1 MTDRQLVPAVGGRD
15 EVPAPDEIARAYILL
30 ALRLDQHLPGLV
42 DAYYGP
48 RDLKA
53 QVDIENLVP
62 PARLVGDAR
71 ALRRRVA
78 SEIREPDRRDWLD
91 RQLIALETHASRLAG
106 HALPYVD
113 EVTRF
118 LDALPR
124 RLPPDVAAAAR
135 AALADL
141 LPGTGAMAA
150 RLVAWEDRFVVPP
163 GLVQSLVD
171 VLVPAIRDASMAR
184 FAAPDGESLRVGL
197 VTGQPWSG
205 YNWYD
210 GGLRS
215 RVDLNVDL
223 PIRPVTLIDVLTHET
238 YPGHH
243 LEHVWKERRLVRELG
258 RLEASVQLINAPECY
273 VSEGL
278 ADLGGSFTLDPATRA
293 GLLQDACRAA
303 GLPASDDD
311 VAAQITIRSSLRELR
326 GLDGDAALM
335 LHAEGRSRDE
345 VAAFLRE
352 EALLLPDRAEQR
364 MGFITHP
371 LWRTY
376 VFSYAGGE
384 SLLRAW
390 CARGEAGAAA
400 GPADLAGAAGPA
412 PDAAHAGPASSAAEA
427 RFMRLLTEQL
437 TPSAIAVELDAAELD
452 AAAQRRAGAARAG
465 G

>member
-1 MTDRQLVPAVGGRD
+1 VTDRLVPAVGGRD
-15 EVPAPDEIARAYILL
+15 EVPAPDEVARDYLLL
-30 ALRLDQHLPGLV
+30 ALRLDQHVPGLV

-53 QVDIENLVP
+53 LVDMENLVL
-62 PARLVGDAR
+62 PARLAEDAR
-71 ALRRRVA
+71 ALRRRVPA
-78 SEIREPDRRDWLD
+78 EVGQPDRRDWLD

-106 HALPYVD
+106 HDLSYVD
-113 EVTRF
+113 EVARF
-118 LDALPR
+118 LDAPPR
-124 RLPPDVAAAAR
+124 RLPPDAAAAAR
-135 AALADL
+135 AALAGL
-141 LPGTGAMAA
+141 LPGTGGMAA

-163 GLVQSLVD
+163 ALVRPLVD
-171 VLVPAIRDASMAR
+171 LLLPAVRDASMAR

-223 PIRPVTLIDVLTHET
+223 PIRPVALIDVLTHET

-243 LEHVWKERRLVRELG
+243 LEHTWKEQRLVRELG
-258 RLEASVQLINAPECY
+258 RLEASVQLINTPECY

-311 VAAQITIRSSLRELR
+311 VAAQLAVRSSLRELR

-335 LHAEGRSRDE
+335 LHAEGRPRDE

-352 EALLLPDRAEQR
+352 EALLPPDRAEKR
-364 MGFITHP
+364 LEFITHP

-376 VFSYAGGE
+376 VFNYAGGE

-390 CARGEAGAAA
+390 CARGDAERAVDPALAGSAGTAAGA
-400 GPADLAGAAGPA
+400 P
-412 PDAAHAGPASSAAEA
+412 HAGPTGSAAAA

-437 TPSAIAVELDAAELD
+437 TPFAIAAELD
-452 AAAQRRAGAARAG
+452 RPAG
-465 G
+465 